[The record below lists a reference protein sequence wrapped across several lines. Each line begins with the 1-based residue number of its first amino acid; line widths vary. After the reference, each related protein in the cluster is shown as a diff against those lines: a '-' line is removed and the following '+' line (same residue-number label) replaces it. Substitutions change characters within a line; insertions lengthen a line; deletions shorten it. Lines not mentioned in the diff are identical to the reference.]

1 MPQAV
6 WTGSLTFGLVNIPV
20 RLYNA
25 TSPKDVRFHQFEAGT
40 GRRIRYRRVAA
51 GAPPE
56 STWETAGPSDPAGT
70 PAAAAEEPSA
80 PHRPKIEP
88 DARRESSAEPVADE
102 APEVSYEDVV
112 KGYEIEP
119 ERFVMLDPA
128 EIRALAPE
136 RSRAIEIED
145 FVDLAEIDPVYF
157 EKSYYVAPGLE
168 SGAEKPYWLLHR
180 AMKEEQR
187 VGIARFVMRTR
198 EYLAAI
204 RPAAGALMLET
215 LFHADEVRQ
224 PAEVGIREGPE
235 PNERELDIAR
245 SLIRSLVSPWEP
257 ERYGDTY
264 RERVMELVRSRSGDA
279 TPVAHEEDEPASP
292 RVQDLMAALQA
303 SLDAV
308 KKRTGSEPR
317 KQAKRTSKRRTG

>member
-25 TSPKDVRFHQFEAGT
+25 TSPKDARFHQFEAGT

-56 STWETAGPSDPAGT
+56 SSWEAAGAPPESSWEAAGAPPESSWEAAEPSEP
-70 PAAAAEEPSA
+70 AAEEPSA
-80 PHRPKIEP
+80 PPEPRRPTMEP
-88 DARRESSAEPVADE
+88 EVRRETPAEPGAAE

-157 EKSYYVAPGLE
+157 EKSYYVAPGRE
-168 SGAEKPYWLLHR
+168 SGPEKPYWLLHR
-180 AMKEEQR
+180 AMKDEQR

-198 EYLAAI
+198 EYVAAI

-224 PAEVGIREGPE
+224 PTEVGIREGQE
-235 PNERELDIAR
+235 PTAR
-245 SLIRSLVSPWEP
+245 WKDRGTPSGTATRTGTASWSSSARGRARPLRSSTT
-257 ERYGDTY
+257 R
-264 RERVMELVRSRSGDA
+264 R
-279 TPVAHEEDEPASP
+279 SP
-292 RVQDLMAALQA
+292 RA
-303 SLDAV
+303 
-308 KKRTGSEPR
+308 PR
-317 KQAKRTSKRRTG
+317 

>member
-1 MPQAV
+1 
-6 WTGSLTFGLVNIPV
+6 VNIPV
-20 RLYNA
+20 RLYTA

-51 GAPPE
+51 GASPE
-56 STWETAGPSDPAGT
+56 STWETPEPPEPTGAADSD
-70 PAAAAEEPSA
+70 EPSA
-80 PHRPKIEP
+80 SPEPQRPAIET
-88 DARRESSAEPVADE
+88 DTRRETPAEPVPAE

-157 EKSYYVAPGLE
+157 EKSYYLAPGRE

-180 AMKEEQR
+180 AMKDEQR
-187 VGIARFVMRTR
+187 VGVARFVMRTR
-198 EYLAAI
+198 EYVAAI
-204 RPAAGALMLET
+204 RPAAGGLMLET
-215 LFHADEVRQ
+215 LFHADEVRR
-224 PAEVGIREGPE
+224 PAEVGIREGQE

-245 SLIRSLVSPWEP
+245 RLIRSLVTEWDP

-264 RERVMELVRSRSGDA
+264 RERVMDLVRSRAGDA
-279 TPVAHEEDEPASP
+279 TPVVHEEEEPPGP

-308 KKRTGSEPR
+308 KKRAAPDPGKP
-317 KQAKRTSKRRTG
+317 AKRSKRRTG

>member
-56 STWETAGPSDPAGT
+56 STWEAAEASDPA
-70 PAAAAEEPSA
+70 PAPEEPSA
-80 PHRPKIEP
+80 PPEPNRPKIEP
-88 DARRESSAEPVADE
+88 EAPGQTPAEPVGAE

-119 ERFVMLDPA
+119 ERFVMLDPE

-157 EKSYYVAPGLE
+157 EKSYYLAPGRE

-198 EYLAAI
+198 EYVAAI

-224 PAEVGIREGPE
+224 PAEVEIREGKE
-235 PNERELDIAR
+235 HNERELDIAR
-245 SLIRSLVSPWEP
+245 RLIHSLVTPWEP

-264 RERVMELVRSRSGDA
+264 RERVMDLVRSRADSA
-279 TPVAHEEDEPASP
+279 TPVVHEEEEPPGP
-292 RVQDLMAALQA
+292 RVHDLMAALQA

-317 KQAKRTSKRRTG
+317 GQAKRTSKRRIG

>member
-56 STWETAGPSDPAGT
+56 SSWEAAEPSEPA
-70 PAAAAEEPSA
+70 PEEPSTPPA
-80 PHRPKIEP
+80 PRRPPTEP
-88 DARRESSAEPVADE
+88 EAQRETSAEPVAAG

-157 EKSYYVAPGLE
+157 EKSYYLAPGRE

-180 AMKEEQR
+180 AMKGEQR
-187 VGIARFVMRTR
+187 VGVARFVMRTR
-198 EYLAAI
+198 EYVAAI

-235 PNERELDIAR
+235 PNERELDIAGR
-245 SLIRSLVSPWEP
+245 LIRSLVTEWEP

-264 RERVMELVRSRSGDA
+264 RERVMELVRSRTGDA
-279 TPVAHEEDEPASP
+279 TPVVHDEDEPVGP

-308 KKRTGSEPR
+308 KKRAAPDPGKP
-317 KQAKRTSKRRTG
+317 AKRTKRRTG